1 MGTAPEAIVRGVVWA
16 LLVLVAAV
24 GPPPHGARPVTLA
37 AVDAESVPSI
47 DPWCEGTASMAAP
60 SSDPWAARTRVRE
73 VGSDGEIWELEY
85 DVAPGDTLWRIASH
99 FDVPVV
105 WLTAANGLDDPRR
118 IRMGQRLRIPQG
130 LPPVDPRLLAR
141 VPAALR
147 GSPERLRLAA
157 HFQRWA
163 KVYRIEPALLMALAW
178 VESGWQHAVVSHR
191 GAIGIGQLI
200 PETVDFV
207 SEGLLGLALDP
218 WTPEQNIQMS
228 ARFLRYL
235 LDETDGD
242 VAQALAA
249 YYQGLGALRT
259 SGMLE
264 ATRPYVTSVLATR
277 RFFDAG

>member
-1 MGTAPEAIVRGVVWA
+1 MGTLPEAMVRAVAWA

-24 GPPPHGARPVTLA
+24 DPPAHDARPATLV
-37 AVDAESVPSI
+37 AVDAQSMPSI
-47 DPWCEGTASMAAP
+47 DPSCEGTASIAAA
-60 SSDPWAARTRVRE
+60 SSDPWAPRTRVGE

-99 FDVPVV
+99 FDVPVA
-105 WLTAANGLDDPRR
+105 WLTVANGLDDPRR
-118 IRMGQRLRIPQG
+118 VRAGQRLRVPQG
-130 LPPVDPRLLAR
+130 LPPVDPLLLAR
-141 VPAALR
+141 VPEALR
-147 GSPERLRLAA
+147 GKPERLRLAA

-163 KVYRIEPALLMALAW
+163 AVYRLEPDLLMALAW

-207 SEGLLGLALDP
+207 SEGLLGVELDP

-235 LDETDGD
+235 LDETGGN
-242 VAQALAA
+242 VEQALAA